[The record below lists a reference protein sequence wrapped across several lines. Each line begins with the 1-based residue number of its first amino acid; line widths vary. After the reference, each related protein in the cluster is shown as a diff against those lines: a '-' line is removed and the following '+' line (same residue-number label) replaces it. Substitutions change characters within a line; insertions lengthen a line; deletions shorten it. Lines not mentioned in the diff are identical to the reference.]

1 MIENPKLDVLRKN
14 LDQID
19 EQIIGLLAERQMNV
33 DAIGSVKLNTKSPT
47 RDYQREKQVIDN
59 IVNYAISKKVD
70 PEIAKQIFSLIIRT
84 SLEKQ
89 ENQKINTSGYGSEK
103 SALIIGGKGK
113 MGQWFGRFLSN
124 QGFKVDI
131 SDINSDDNDNVDY
144 QTCELN
150 YDYIIVAAPIA
161 ASAQIIKNLASLQP
175 QGIVLD
181 VGSIKSPLKLPL
193 MQLVDSGCKVVSI
206 HPMFG
211 PDIKLLSNKHVIF
224 INLGDTESVEKVK
237 QLFQPTMVEQI
248 DMQLEDHDRLVAY
261 ILGLS
266 HVINIAFMSVLS
278 ESGEAADTLS
288 QLSSTTFDAQLSI
301 GENVVSENPHLYF
314 EIQKLNNY
322 SKSTLNALGDAVQRI
337 ITVVNN
343 NQEQA
348 FVNIMK
354 KAQSYISSRDH

>member
-1 MIENPKLDVLRKN
+1 MIDNSKLDALRKN

-33 DAIGSVKLNTKSPT
+33 DAIGSVKLSTKSPT

-59 IVNYAISKKVD
+59 IMDCANSKGVD
-70 PEIAKQIFSLIIRT
+70 PDIARQIFSLIIRT

-89 ENQKINTSGYGSEK
+89 ENQKINTSGYGSKK
-103 SALIIGGKGK
+103 SALVIGGNGK
-113 MGQWFGRFLSN
+113 MGQWFVRFLSN
-124 QGFKVDI
+124 QEFNVDI
-131 SDINSDDNDNVDY
+131 SDINTDDDNNVDY
-144 QTCELN
+144 QTGELE

-161 ASAQIIKNLASLQP
+161 ASAEIIQNLAKLKP

-193 MQLVDSGCKVVSI
+193 MQLVDAGCKVVSI

-224 INLGDTESVEKVK
+224 INLGDLDSVNKVK
-237 QLFQPTMVEQI
+237 ALFKPTMVEQI

-278 ESGEAADTLS
+278 ESGEAADTLA

-343 NQEQA
+343 DQEQA
-348 FVNIMK
+348 FVNIME
-354 KAQSYISSRDH
+354 KAQNYVLSKN

>member
-1 MIENPKLDVLRKN
+1 MDSPKLDTLRKN
-14 LDQID
+14 LDRID
-19 EQIIGLLAERQMNV
+19 EQIISLLAERQMNV

-59 IVNYAISKKVD
+59 IVNYSISKNVD
-70 PEIAKQIFSLIIRT
+70 PVIAKQIFSLIIKT

-89 ENQKINTSGYGSEK
+89 ENQKINTSGYGSKK
-103 SALIIGGKGK
+103 SALVIGGHGK
-113 MGQWFGRFLSN
+113 MGKWFVRFLSN
-124 QGFKVDI
+124 QRFRVDI
-131 SDINSDDNDNVDY
+131 SEINSTDENNIDY
-144 QTCELN
+144 TLTDLD

-161 ASAQIIKNLASLQP
+161 ASAEILQKLATLKP

-224 INLGDTESVEKVK
+224 IDLGDTESVEKVK
-237 QLFQPTMVEQI
+237 ALFQPTMVEQI
-248 DMQLEDHDRLVAY
+248 DMQLEDHDRLIAY

-266 HVINIAFMSVLS
+266 HVINIAFMSVLA
-278 ESGEAADTLS
+278 ESGEAAETLA

-301 GENVVSENPHLYF
+301 GKNVVAENPHLYF

-322 SKSTLNALGDAVQRI
+322 SKSTLNALGDAIQRVITI
-337 ITVVNN
+337 INN
-343 NQEQA
+343 DQEQA
-348 FVNIMK
+348 FVKLMQ
-354 KAQSYISSRDH
+354 KAQKYTQ

>member
-1 MIENPKLDVLRKN
+1 MDNQKLDALRKN

-33 DAIGSVKLNTKSPT
+33 DAIGSVKMNTQSPT

-59 IVNYAISKKVD
+59 ISKYAQSQNVD
-70 PEIAKQIFSLIIRT
+70 PEIAKQIFSLIIKT

-89 ENQKINTSGYGSEK
+89 ENQKINTSGYGSQK
-103 SALIIGGKGK
+103 SALVIGGNGK
-113 MGQWFGRFLSN
+113 MGQWFVNFLSH

-131 SDINSDDNDNVDY
+131 SDPNNTENNVDY
-144 QTCELN
+144 KQIELTH
-150 YDYIIVAAPIA
+150 DYIIVAAPIA
-161 ASAQIIKNLASLQP
+161 SSAKILQDLTALQP

-193 MQLVDSGCKVVSI
+193 MQLADSGCKVVSI

-224 INLGDTESVEKVK
+224 IDMGDSHSVEKVK
-237 QLFQPTMVEQI
+237 DLFKPTMAEQI
-248 DMQLEDHDRLVAY
+248 DMQLEDHDRLIAY

-278 ESGEAADTLS
+278 ESGEAAENLA
-288 QLSSTTFDAQLSI
+288 QLSSTTFDAQLNI
-301 GENVVSENPHLYF
+301 GKNVVSENPHLYF

-322 SKSTLNALGDAVQRI
+322 SKSTLNALGDSVQRI
-337 ITVVNN
+337 ISIINN
-343 NQEQA
+343 NQEDA
-348 FVNIMK
+348 FVKIMN
-354 KAQSYISSRDH
+354 KAQNYLNSNT

>member
-1 MIENPKLDVLRKN
+1 MIDNSKLDALRNN

-33 DAIGSVKLNTKSPT
+33 DAIGSVKLSTKSPT

-59 IVNYAISKKVD
+59 IMNCAIAKNID
-70 PEIAKQIFSLIIRT
+70 PGIAKQIFSLIIRT

-89 ENQKINTSGYGSEK
+89 ENQKINTSAYGSKK
-103 SALIIGGKGK
+103 SALVIGGNGK
-113 MGQWFGRFLSN
+113 MGQWFVRFLSN
-124 QGFKVDI
+124 QEFKVDI
-131 SDINSDDNDNVDY
+131 SDINGDAKNVVDY
-144 QTCELN
+144 LTCELD

-161 ASAQIIKNLASLQP
+161 ASAEIIKNLAQLKP

-224 INLGDTESVEKVK
+224 IDMGDKESLLKVK

-348 FVNIMK
+348 FVNIME
-354 KAQSYISSRDH
+354 KAQNYVASRN